1 MSGVLHLRVTSP
13 SERTEKA
20 VALLE
25 DCVGVANLAVVPGA
39 SIRPPGDLVF
49 ADIARE
55 SVEGVLG
62 GLRDLGLEADGTIA
76 MEVVDT
82 AISEA
87 AERAERAA
95 PGEGADAVIWEEVVR
110 RTSDDAA
117 LSWTF
122 LSFLFL
128 ATALAAIAVVL
139 DSSILVIGAMVV
151 GPEFVAL
158 AAIAVG
164 IVHQRAGLLRRGL
177 FTLGAGFAVAIAG
190 TTVLCLVAR
199 AAGWITLAQIDRPR
213 PLTGFIWT
221 PDRWSFV
228 VAFIA
233 GIAGVLSLTASKS
246 GTLVGV
252 FISVT
257 TVPAA
262 GNLAAALALG
272 DLAEMAGSAAQLGIN
287 MGAIVLAGVAT
298 LMLQKAVGRPG
309 GQDRIRRLRDARR
322 TSSR

>member
-13 SERTEKA
+13 SERTEKV

-25 DCVGVANLAVVPGA
+25 ECVGVANLAVVPGA
-39 SIRPPGDLVF
+39 SIRPPGDLVY

-62 GLRDLGLEADGTIA
+62 ALRDLGLDVDGTIA

-82 AISEA
+82 AISDA

-164 IVHQRAGLLRRGL
+164 IVHQRVGLLRRGL
-177 FTLGAGFAVAIAG
+177 FTLGVGFAAAIAG
-190 TTVLCLVAR
+190 TTVLCLLAR
-199 AAGWITLAQIDRPR
+199 AAGWITIAQIDRPR

-221 PDRWSFV
+221 PDKWSFV

-262 GNLAAALALG
+262 GNFAAALALG
-272 DLAEMAGSAAQLGIN
+272 DLAELAGSAAQLGIN
-287 MGAIVLAGVAT
+287 MAAIVLAGVAT
-298 LMLQKAVGRPG
+298 LTLQKALGRPG
-309 GQDRIRRLRDARR
+309 QQIRI
-322 TSSR
+322 

>member
-13 SERTEKA
+13 SERTERV

-39 SIRPPGDLVF
+39 SIRPPGDLVY

-55 SVEGVLG
+55 SVEEVLG
-62 GLRDLGLEADGTIA
+62 GLRDLGLDADGTISL
-76 MEVVDT
+76 EVVDT
-82 AISEA
+82 AISHA

-110 RTSDDAA
+110 HTSDDAA

-128 ATALAAIAVVL
+128 ATSLAAIAVVL

-164 IVHQRAGLLRRGL
+164 IVHRRAGLLRLGL
-177 FTLGAGFAVAIAG
+177 FTLAIGFVVAITG
-190 TTVLCLVAR
+190 TTVLCLLAR

-221 PDRWSFV
+221 PDKWSFV

-262 GNLAAALALG
+262 GNLSVALALG
-272 DLAEMAGSAAQLGIN
+272 DLTELAGSAAQLGIN
-287 MGAIVLAGVAT
+287 MAAIVLAGVAT

-309 GQDRIRRLRDARR
+309 RIRI
-322 TSSR
+322 

>member
-13 SERTEKA
+13 SERTEKV

-39 SIRPPGDLVF
+39 SIRPRGDLVS

-55 SVEGVLG
+55 SVEGVLR
-62 GLRDLGLEADGTIA
+62 GLRDLGVDADGTIA
-76 MEVVDT
+76 MEAVDT
-82 AISEA
+82 AVSHA

-122 LSFLFL
+122 LAFLFL
-128 ATALAAIAVVL
+128 ATSLAAIAVIL

-164 IVHQRAGLLRRGL
+164 VVHHRAGLLRRGL
-177 FTLGAGFAVAIAG
+177 YTLGVGFAVAIVG

-221 PDRWSFV
+221 PDKWSFV

-262 GNLAAALALG
+262 GNFAVALALG
-272 DLAEMAGSAAQLGIN
+272 DLAELAGSATQLGIN
-287 MGAIVLAGVAT
+287 MAAIVLAGVAT
-298 LMLQKAVGRPG
+298 LMLQKTLGRT
-309 GQDRIRRLRDARR
+309 L
-322 TSSR
+322 SR